1 MATSALNSG
10 GEVQSKQAGGR
21 QWRELD
27 GEVAPV
33 EIGRREV
40 VGKVRE
46 GEAERLAGL
55 IEGEKGWRRG
65 FDDEVKLAGV

>member
-1 MATSALNSG
+1 M
-10 GEVQSKQAGGR
+10 
-21 QWRELD
+21 
-27 GEVAPV
+27 

>member
-1 MATSALNSG
+1 M
-10 GEVQSKQAGGR
+10 
-21 QWRELD
+21 
-27 GEVAPV
+27 
-33 EIGRREV
+33 EIGQREV

-65 FDDEVKLAGV
+65 FDGEVKLAGV

>member
-1 MATSALNSG
+1 M
-10 GEVQSKQAGGR
+10 
-21 QWRELD
+21 
-27 GEVAPV
+27 

-55 IEGEKGWRRG
+55 IESGEVWRSG
-65 FDDEVKLAGV
+65 FDGEVKLAGV